1 MRDILVDNGPRKVE
15 KNTKYPLDENWKHF
29 LYNHYS
35 RKMRNGEVRDRK
47 WFVFHEKSVLFLL

>member
-1 MRDILVDNGPRKVE
+1 MDNGPRKVE